1 MTRDEHAFADI
12 LEEAEQFG
20 PLPMA
25 VAHPCSQESLMG
37 AVEAAQHGIITPILV
52 GPQAK
57 IAKVA
62 AEFDVDLSRFRVID
76 VPHSHAAAETAVA
89 LVKNGEAHALM
100 KGSLHTDEFMT
111 EVLKKDGGL
120 RTGRR
125 LSHVF
130 IMRVDS

>member
-89 LVKNGEAHALM
+89 LVKMAM
-100 KGSLHTDEFMT
+100 KPT
-111 EVLKKDGGL
+111 
-120 RTGRR
+120 R
-125 LSHVF
+125 
-130 IMRVDS
+130 

>member
-1 MTRDEHAFADI
+1 
-12 LEEAEQFG
+12 
-20 PLPMA
+20 MA

-89 LVKNGEAHALM
+89 LVKMA
-100 KGSLHTDEFMT
+100 KPT
-111 EVLKKDGGL
+111 
-120 RTGRR
+120 R
-125 LSHVF
+125 
-130 IMRVDS
+130 